1 MFFNSDPPT
10 SLNITVQPHG
20 PYRAQTNV
28 TFTCH
33 IHGGKPKPSIYFYR
47 INAPLDNGNISLIR
61 SNSFTSKHILENIT
75 QTTESTELKWQL
87 TEADNTASFGCAA
100 TSPIIKDQMFSLFI
114 KVKIICEYYIYIYI
128 YTFLCSR
135 CKKILN
141 FYNEFSFQKAHLSI
155 RYILSVAEVIKIS

>member
-128 YTFLCSR
+128 R
-135 CKKILN
+135 
-141 FYNEFSFQKAHLSI
+141 FYVQDVKRF
-155 RYILSVAEVIKIS
+155 